1 MNIAGACRIASFCAL
16 VSVTALSAETTVF
29 VEAESFQ
36 NVGGWVTDQQAMDTM
51 GSPYLMA
58 HDLGHPVQ
66 DATTSAA
73 FPRAG
78 VYRIWVRT
86 RDWVAPWKNHDTPD
100 VHEGR
105 WHARPITTHR
115 NARNAA
121 ADLTE

>member
-16 VSVTALSAETTVF
+16 VSATALSAETTVF

-58 HDLGHPVQ
+58 HDLGHSVQ

-86 RDWVAPWKNHDTPD
+86 RDWAAPWKNPDTPTSMKA
-100 VHEGR
+100 VGTPGQLLR
-105 WHARPITTHR
+105 TGTPGM
-115 NARNAA
+115 
-121 ADLTE
+121 LPQV